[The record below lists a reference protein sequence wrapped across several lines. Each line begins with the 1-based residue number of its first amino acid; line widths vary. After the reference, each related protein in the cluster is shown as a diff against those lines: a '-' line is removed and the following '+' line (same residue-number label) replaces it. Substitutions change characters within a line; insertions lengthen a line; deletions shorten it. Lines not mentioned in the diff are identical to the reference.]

1 MKANEPTMPGL
12 LMSRIQKVSA
22 SLKALFLVAAVIS
35 ALVSLSATIVM
46 LESYSNEKLQDA
58 VSLLFWAAVYWCAY
72 RLFRACS
79 GGHLFSLEVVRNLR
93 RIGGLGILLG
103 LEEGVTYFVEGIGDI
118 PLWSDLIFLPCYAF
132 SIVPGIAFLC
142 IAWILDEGRK
152 MQEERELTV

>member
-1 MKANEPTMPGL
+1 MNANEITMPGR

-35 ALVSLSATIVM
+35 ALVSLSATVVM

-58 VSLLFWAAVYWCAY
+58 VSLLFWAGVYWCAY

-79 GGHLFSLEVVRNLR
+79 GGQFFSVEVVRNLR

-103 LEEGVTYFVEGIGDI
+103 LEEGVAYFAQGVGDI
-118 PLWSDLIFLPCYAF
+118 PLWSDLIFVPFYAF

-142 IAWILDEGRK
+142 IAWIMDEGRK
-152 MQEERELTV
+152 IQEEQALTV